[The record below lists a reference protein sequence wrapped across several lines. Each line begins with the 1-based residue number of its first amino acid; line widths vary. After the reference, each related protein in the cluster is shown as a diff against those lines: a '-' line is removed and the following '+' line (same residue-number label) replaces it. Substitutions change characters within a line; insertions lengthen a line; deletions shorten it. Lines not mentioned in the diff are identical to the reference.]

1 MYFGISDFDWAEW
14 SNLLVY
20 ASMLVW
26 TLAFISFA
34 LSFSSGRVT
43 SSERRD
49 ALVGAGAPIPE
60 TVTLTDAD
68 LDVREQRAS
77 RQANIGMSLTW
88 LATVLL
94 LGGIIARGLS
104 VHRWPLGNMY
114 EFSIAAGFGVAAVY
128 LVLARRHDLRWL
140 GVAVAA
146 SVLLDLGLAVTVL
159 YTESAPLVP
168 ALDSYWLIIHVGA
181 AVISGGAFSVGAAM
195 TGLYLIVDRAER
207 SAAAG
212 KTGGFAQAIAARVPS
227 SHRIDLIA
235 YRVHAFVFPLW
246 TFAVIAGAIWAEAA
260 WSRYWGWDPK
270 ETWAFITWIAYAAY
284 LHARVTAGWRGRKA
298 AVIALIGFAAFLFNY
313 FGVNLLLPG
322 LHSYAGL

>member
-1 MYFGISDFDWAEW
+1 MFLGISDFDLAEW
-14 SNLLVY
+14 SNWLVY

-26 TLAFISFA
+26 TLSFVSFA
-34 LSFSSGRVT
+34 LSFSAGRVT
-43 SSERRD
+43 TSERRE
-49 ALVGAGAPIPE
+49 ALVGAGAP
-60 TVTLTDAD
+60 LTDNAAVD
-68 LDVREQRAS
+68 ATLDKRDERAL

-94 LGGIIARGLS
+94 LGGVITRGLS

-114 EFSIAAGFGVAAVY
+114 EFSLAAGFGVAAVY
-128 LVLARRHDLRWL
+128 LFLSRRHDLRWL
-140 GVAVAA
+140 GVMVSSA
-146 SVLLDLGLAVTVL
+146 VLLNLGLAVTVL

-181 AVISGGAFSVGAAM
+181 AVISGGAFCVGAAM
-195 TGLYLIVDRAER
+195 TALYLIVDVGEKAQ
-207 SAAAG
+207 AAG
-212 KTGGFAQAIAARVPS
+212 KTSGFSVAVAQRVPS

-235 YRVHAFVFPLW
+235 YRVHAFVFPVW
-246 TFAVIAGAIWAEAA
+246 TFSVIAGAIWAEAA

-270 ETWAFITWIAYAAY
+270 ETWAFITWLAYAAY

-322 LHSYAGL
+322 LHSYAGV